1 MTSLTTLRTALLAAA
16 FLFCGSATLSA
27 QTIDFDRVVPPL
39 EANPQDLADYLVQ
52 QAWANAPTRRILE
65 TKIVN
70 SEQETKLAR
79 RSWME
84 QVGFNVNVASQQQEF
99 EFIGNRWQAPGTNF
113 GTSLNLG
120 GLVNNKT
127 KTRLAEN
134 EALIAKAELE
144 EQLPL
149 LREEVMMTLETI
161 ETARELLR
169 IRRRAEVDSETNN
182 NLVKSLYEQG
192 KAQFQDVAQASE
204 VYYQS
209 VAATAVAKSN
219 LEMAQITLR
228 RLTGLTQEQIEE
240 ARRKYAVR

>member
-1 MTSLTTLRTALLAAA
+1 MTSPRSSRTVLVAAA

-27 QTIDFDRVVPPL
+27 QTIDFNRVVPPL
-39 EANPQDLADYLVQ
+39 EASPKELADYFVQ
-52 QAWANAPTRRILE
+52 QAWANAPTRRVLE
-65 TKIVN
+65 TTIVN
-70 SEQETKLAR
+70 GNEKTAMAR
-79 RSWME
+79 RSWMD
-84 QVGFNVNVASQQQEF
+84 QVGFNLNFASQRQTY
-99 EFIGNRWQAPGTNF
+99 EFIGDQWLAPGANF
-113 GTSLNLG
+113 GASVNLG
-120 GLVNNKT
+120 AIVNNKS
-127 KTRLAEN
+127 KTRVAEN
-134 EALIAKAELE
+134 EALIARAKLD

-149 LREEVMMTLETI
+149 VREEVMMTLEQI

-228 RLTGLTQEQIEE
+228 RLTGLTQDQIEE
-240 ARRKYAVR
+240 ARRRFAVR